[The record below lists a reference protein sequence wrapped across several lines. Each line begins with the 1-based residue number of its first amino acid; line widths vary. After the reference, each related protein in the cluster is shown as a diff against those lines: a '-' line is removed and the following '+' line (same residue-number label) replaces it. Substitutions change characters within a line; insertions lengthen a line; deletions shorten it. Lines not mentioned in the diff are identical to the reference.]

1 MSFAAP
7 ALLAALAAVPI
18 ALALLWLLWRRRRF
32 QLLALRRIGG
42 GAIAPH
48 DARRHAGRRAL
59 LLAAVLALLAFAAA
73 RPQFGADELAVERP
87 PLSIVIALDVSQ
99 SMSAQ
104 DLQPSRFAAATAE
117 LHRLID
123 AQRTARVGLVIFAGQ
138 PFVRFPL
145 TLDHAS
151 ALAVLDA
158 LQPGESLVPPGSNIA
173 AAIRTALDLLQRAE
187 AARGAIV
194 VVSDGETHAGDAA
207 AAAREAAER
216 GVRVFTAG
224 VGTALGT
231 SVPAPGGQANEN
243 RIDARTGREVRSR
256 LEAEALR
263 VIAASGG
270 GRYLPIDAPGALGG
284 LSADFAAIDRAGAPE
299 QRAGAPR
306 EQFQWFAAAAL
317 ILLGGGAFLRLG
329 PVPGLAARARR
340 LRAAAALTGVIVFAA
355 LWLAA
360 CADSGAARH
369 NRDGNAHFAAGRYQ
383 QALESWREAQRRA
396 PEEPIIALNAGR
408 ALHALGQFERAET
421 ATLAA
426 VRSGDPQIRA
436 IALFHTG
443 NHRWAADDLLG
454 ARAAFIEAL
463 RARPDLLDAKINLEL
478 VNRQLAEQAAQ
489 IDSEGPAAEAEQ
501 AERGGVSDDT
511 GEAGPEGQGSAQASD
526 GGGSSARG
534 DDPAGAGDAQAAGS
548 DGGASADGSQTPSF
562 EERDRVAQD
571 QAADLALSQALE
583 DLPLENATPEQ
594 ALAVLDALRAAP
606 DHRLGAGSAAAPLE
620 GVDDW

>member
-7 ALLAALAAVPI
+7 GFLAALAVVPI

-32 QLLALRRIGG
+32 HLLALRQLGG
-42 GAIAPH
+42 GAIDPP
-48 DARRHAGRRAL
+48 DARRLGGRRVF

-104 DLQPSRFAAATAE
+104 DLRPSRFAAATAE

-173 AAIRTALDLLQRAE
+173 AAIRAALDLLQRAE
-187 AARGAIV
+187 ASRGAIV
-194 VVSDGETHAGDAA
+194 VVSDGETHEGDAA
-207 AAAREAAER
+207 AAARAAAER

-224 VGTALGT
+224 VGTSLGA
-231 SVPAPGGQANEN
+231 SVPAPGGRADEN

-256 LEAEALR
+256 LEAEALQA
-263 VIAASGG
+263 IAAAGG
-270 GRYLPIDAPGALGG
+270 GRYLPIDAPGALGS
-284 LSADFAAIDRAGAPE
+284 LSADFAAIDRAGVADR
-299 QRAGAPR
+299 RAAAPR
-306 EQFQWFAAAAL
+306 EQFQWFAVAAL
-317 ILLGGGAFLRLG
+317 AALVGGAFLRLG
-329 PVPGLAARARR
+329 SPARIAARARR
-340 LRAAAALTGVIVFAA
+340 LLAPAVLAALIVLAA

-369 NRDGNAHFAAGRYQ
+369 NREGNAHFEAGRYQ
-383 QALESWREAQRRA
+383 QALESWREAQRLA

-443 NHRWAADDLLG
+443 NHRWAAADLLG

-463 RARPDLLDAKINLEL
+463 RAQPDLLDAKINLEL
-478 VNRQLAEQAAQ
+478 VNRQLAEQAAEL
-489 IDSEGPAAEAEQ
+489 DSEDPAAEVGQSESGA
-501 AERGGVSDDT
+501 VSDDASEANSE
-511 GEAGPEGQGSAQASD
+511 GEGGAQAGD
-526 GGGSSARG
+526 AEGS
-534 DDPAGAGDAQAAGS
+534 AGAGGDSVGDAEARAGGS
-548 DGGASADGSQTPSF
+548 DGGASAEGAQTPSF

-571 QAADLALSQALE
+571 QAADLALSRALE
-583 DLPLENATPEQ
+583 ELPLENATPEQ